1 MANAVLNLDPE
12 FLQDFYVPAFR
23 IFVNGQE
30 LREIESDVLSL
41 TYSDKKNEIEHAEL
55 TINNWDPDGKGPPGC
70 WKYSDSNVLAP
81 WQEIEIWMGYYNGG
95 NDELRRMM
103 VGEIVRMTP
112 NFAADGPATVSI
124 SALGV
129 LNRFR
134 KNQVSKTYL
143 NKKDSTIFQDIVSIV
158 GKQMLQTFTDLT
170 IVTDSDEIGRTI
182 ANETEIKTLTIKQQ
196 YAINYLLKRANDI
209 NYEISV
215 DVSQGPLGSQRTVT
229 VHYRPACRADRAVY
243 TLEWGKTLISFQPS
257 LATANQVSEVIV
269 RSWNP
274 QLKKKFE
281 GRATLADLRTECVI
295 DPDTDLNIPQGP
307 LSQKTEIVTDQIVQS
322 NAEALEAARSHLRN
336 IAQSIVVAKGRTIG
350 LPDLQTGA
358 VVQIQGLG
366 NRYSRE
372 YVVEETTHTIG
383 DGGYTTDFTCRM
395 QNPTPLGT

>member
-1 MANAVLNLDPE
+1 MVSAVLNLDPE
-12 FLQDFYVPAFR
+12 FQQDFYVPAFKV
-23 IFVNGQE
+23 IVNGQD
-30 LREIESDVLSL
+30 LREIESDVISL

-70 WKYSDSNVLAP
+70 WKYSDSTLLDP

-95 NDELRRMM
+95 NDTLRRMM

-112 NFAADGPATVSI
+112 NFSQDGPATLSI

-134 KNQVSKTYL
+134 RNQISKTYL
-143 NKKDSTIFQDIVSIV
+143 QQKDSAIFQDIISIV
-158 GKQMLQTFTDLT
+158 GKQMLQTFSELTLATDP
-170 IVTDSDEIGRTI
+170 DEINRTLS
-182 ANETEIKTLTIKQQ
+182 NEQPIKTLTIKQQ
-196 YAINYLLKRANDI
+196 YAINYLLKRANEI

-215 DVSQGPLGSQRTVT
+215 DISQGQLGSQRTVT
-229 VHYRPACRADRAVY
+229 MHYRPACRADRAIY

-257 LATANQVSEVIV
+257 LATTDQVSEVIV
-269 RSWNP
+269 RCWNP

-281 GRATLADLRTECVI
+281 GRVTLEDLRTECII
-295 DPDTDLNIPQGP
+295 DPSIDLYLTQTP
-307 LSQKTEIVTDQIVQS
+307 LSKKTEIITDQIVQS
-322 NAEALEAARSHLRN
+322 NAEALGAAKSHLRN

-350 LPDLQTGA
+350 VPDLQTGS
-358 VVQIQGLG
+358 VVQILGLG
-366 NRYSRE
+366 SRYSQQ